1 MDRDS
6 NELSHDGEI
15 TFKQNVLFAQVH
27 SSSTKYLYRYNKT
40 TLVIIFRTT
49 TERNWRWLDDDFQ
62 STIQS
67 GKIHLNFKYAQ
78 NLYSEYRS
86 VLHVER
92 AYELQEH
99 SASFALFQGL
109 KTLYLNVISF
119 RFCLFC
125 QGRRMFLRGCW
136 IERYLWAPRWGFI
149 NVTLGLIFSR

>member
-1 MDRDS
+1 MNWVMMEKYHS
-6 NELSHDGEI
+6 NKMSYLLRFIRVRLSISTDTIRPHKSSY
-15 TFKQNVLFAQVH
+15 FVLPLNE
-27 SSSTKYLYRYNKT
+27 T
-40 TLVIIFRTT
+40 
-49 TERNWRWLDDDFQ
+49 DDDLTMIF
-62 STIQS
+62 SLPFKV
-67 GKIHLNFKYAQ
+67 GKFIWILNTLKINIH
-78 NLYSEYRS
+78 SYRS

-119 RFCLFC
+119 RYCLFC
-125 QGRRMFLRGCW
+125 QGRRMFLRGYW